1 MALTNCKKISD
12 VSISVTK
19 NQSLGSTDAVMFIDP
34 IDADYV
40 VAASN
45 FQNNTSGLSAYINTS
60 NNSNGFVNGIKLSDT
75 TTAYAS
81 DNRIRVDIDLLN
93 SFSPSSNTELTID
106 IDGEATHNTQIPYTI
121 AGSYRFDGAYN
132 INQFPAATTYSES
145 GALNDTKTLFTV
157 TFQAQTGYYMPFDPT
172 YFFNSEDISDYTI
185 TIFNKVYTNEL
196 LTYAKIKVEYTFPAN
211 SRSGDSIVFNASQEE
226 IPSEPTDLITE
237 YEMDTSTLPIKG
249 GSRDIKIKGSP
260 GASFIFKITKPGSPN
275 TTYNFI
281 SPEGIEI
288 PDEEETVTT
297 TQEGFTTADTSLN
310 GIIPSSGVY
319 LYENISFPASL
330 TSSIE
335 YSLDLRGGTDPVTN
349 TLIDGDTNNTPF
361 EWKIKSAQPIVL
373 RIAAGSSNVSSII
386 SSTSLSN
393 NILFLD
399 KADTGN
405 LDSGDGSNIKQL
417 SIVVTGTKNLFL
429 RRDPIFSSEQA
440 SLSDFSNSVYQS
452 NGGMWWKMDNLRAS
466 GDGTTTITIEADF
479 SIFETGNS
487 NVVSTLNL
495 DNIINRA
502 PVATTGITFS
512 CNQGK
517 NKIITLTG
525 TDSDGDNL
533 GFVITTAPTHGQLF
547 EINDLSQASPISS
560 FPHILVASDK
570 NKVLFKHD
578 NSTNFN
584 PTFGFKANDGF
595 EDSVAEATVT
605 GTVIAANIPPT
616 ADSQQ
621 VTVNQGEAK
630 IITLTGADSDG
641 DDDNLRFKITGV
653 PSTSEGTLHTIT
665 TSTDTNQQG
674 LEDIDTFYN
683 EENQITSA
691 QTTFLTDNKVVFKTI
706 DGNASSS
713 SFTFKTNDGKDDSS
727 NTTITVNINRK
738 PVGTLNSTSCVK
750 QQSTLITLT
759 ATDPDA
765 GDAISKYIISRMPGH
780 PSNYA
785 LHDPNRNNFRILD
798 YMMPYELAG
807 NTVKYT
813 NRYSHTNPSTDDILT
828 YKAVDNHGAVSDFK
842 SVQINITQQPFNGS
856 GSLVFR
862 RGTVDYNSFI
872 DHSSSFTN
880 IGEGDY
886 TSTSGSLFH
895 PQKIT
900 VGQGGARIGLYQ
912 YFLND
917 AILSRSK
924 FVRVAFYVWED
935 EQDRNDNNISAA
947 DAKIEKGVD
956 SVINYANGWGGYYDP
971 RTQWGSINATSG
983 GAGDS
988 RVSENDN
995 QLYVD
1000 LSPGTY
1006 YYRIGFSIRS
1016 FVQPGTPG
1024 SGIIAY
1030 TKISRIPV

>member
-19 NQSLGSTDAVMFIDP
+19 NQSLGGTDAVMFIDP

-60 NNSNGFVNGIKLSDT
+60 NNYNGFVNGIKLSDT
-75 TTAYAS
+75 TAPYAA

-121 AGSYRFDGAYN
+121 AGSYRFSGAYN

-157 TFQAQTGYYMPFDPT
+157 TFQAQTGYYMPSDPT

-185 TIFNKVYTNEL
+185 TIFNKIYTNEL

-211 SRSGDSIVFNASQEE
+211 SRSGDIITFNASQEE
-226 IPSEPTDLITE
+226 IPSEPVDLITE

-260 GASFIFKITKPGSPN
+260 GASFIFKITKPGSPS

-288 PDEEETVTT
+288 SDDDGTATT

-310 GIIPSSGVY
+310 GIIPSTGVY
-319 LYENISFPASL
+319 LYENISFPASP

-335 YSLDLRGGTDPVTN
+335 YSLDLRGGTDPATN
-349 TLIDGDTNNTPF
+349 TLINGETNNDPF

-399 KADTGN
+399 KTDTGN
-405 LDSGDGSNIKQL
+405 TDSGDGSNIKQL

-429 RRDPIFSSEQA
+429 RRDPVFSSEQA
-440 SLSDFSNSVYQS
+440 SLSDFSNSVYES

-466 GDGTTTITIEADF
+466 GNGTTTITIEADF

-525 TDSDGDNL
+525 TDADNDNL

-547 EINDLSQASPISS
+547 EINDLSQTSPISS
-560 FPHILVASDK
+560 FPHTLVAFDK

-630 IITLTGADSDG
+630 IITLTGEDSDG

-653 PSTSEGTLHTIT
+653 PSASEGTLHTIT
-665 TSTDTNQQG
+665 TSTDTDQQG

-706 DGNASSS
+706 DGTASSS

-727 NTTITVNINRK
+727 NATITVNINRK
-738 PVGTLNSTSCVK
+738 PVATLNSTNCVK
-750 QQSTLITLT
+750 QQQKYITLT
-759 ATDPDA
+759 AEDPDP
-765 GDAISKYIISRMPGH
+765 GDTISKYIIEWMPGH
-780 PSNYA
+780 PSTWN
-785 LHDPNRNNFRILD
+785 LRDPNRNNIYIRD
-798 YMMPYELAG
+798 YMLPYELG
-807 NTVKYT
+807 GDSVVYI
-813 NRYSHTNPSTDDILT
+813 NRYPHDYTVTDDIIQ
-828 YKAVDNHGAVSDFK
+828 YRAVDNHGAVSD
-842 SVQINITQQPFNGS
+842 INSITVNILDQPFDGQ
-856 GSLVFR
+856 GTLVFT
-862 RGTVDYNSFI
+862 RGIYEYNSSVT
-872 DHSSSFTN
+872 HTETMTN
-880 IGEGDY
+880 IGDGDY
-886 TSTSGSLFH
+886 DSTSGTVFL
-895 PQKIT
+895 PQSIE
-900 VGQGGARIGLYQ
+900 VGAGGARIGLYQ
-912 YFLND
+912 YFFSEG
-917 AILSRSK
+917 ILSQSK
-924 FVRVAFYVWED
+924 FVRAALHVWD
-935 EQDRNDNNISAA
+935 NQQDRSENNISAA
-947 DAKIEKGVD
+947 IGKIEKGVD
-956 SVINYANGWGGYYDP
+956 FVLGYNDGWGGYYNSA
-971 RTQWGSINATSG
+971 TQFGSIESIPG
-983 GAGDS
+983 GPKDS
-988 RVSENDN
+988 RVSEDDN
-995 QLYVD
+995 QLYID
-1000 LSPGTY
+1000 LDPGTY
-1006 YYRIGFSIRS
+1006 YYKLGWTIRS
-1016 FVQPGTPG
+1016 YVQPISSQ
-1024 SGIIAY
+1024 SGILAYSTIA
-1030 TKISRIPV
+1030 RLAV

>member
-19 NQSLGSTDAVMFIDP
+19 NQQLGSTDAVMFIDP

-45 FQNNTSGLSAYINTS
+45 FQNNTSGLNAYINTS
-60 NNSNGFVNGIKLSDT
+60 NNLDGFVNGIKLSDT
-75 TTAYAS
+75 TAPYAS

-93 SFSPSSNTELTID
+93 SFSPSSNTQLTID

-121 AGSYRFDGAYN
+121 AGSYRFSGAYN

-157 TFQAQTGYYMPFDPT
+157 TFQAQTGYYMPSDPT

-211 SRSGDSIVFNASQEE
+211 SRSGDIITFNASQEE
-226 IPSEPTDLITE
+226 IPSEPVDLITE

-288 PDEEETVTT
+288 PDDDGTVTT
-297 TQEGFTTADTSLN
+297 IQEGFTATDTSLN

-319 LYENISFPASL
+319 LYEDISFPASP

-335 YSLDLRGGTDPVTN
+335 YSLDLRGGTDPATN
-349 TLIDGDTNNTPF
+349 TLINGETNNDPF

-399 KADTGN
+399 KTDTGN
-405 LDSGDGSNIKQL
+405 TDSGDGSNIKQL

-429 RRDPIFSSEQA
+429 RRNPIFSSEQA
-440 SLSDFSNSVYQS
+440 SLSDFSNSVYES

-466 GDGTTTITIEADF
+466 GNGTTTITIEADF

-525 TDSDGDNL
+525 TDADNDNL

-547 EINDLSQASPISS
+547 EINDLSQTSPISS
-560 FPHILVASDK
+560 FPHTLVASDK

-630 IITLTGADSDG
+630 IITLTGEDSDG

-653 PSTSEGTLHTIT
+653 PSASEGTLHTIT
-665 TSTDTNQQG
+665 TSTNTDQQG

-727 NTTITVNINRK
+727 NATITVNINRK
-738 PVGTLNSTSCVK
+738 PVTTLISTNCVK
-750 QQSTLITLT
+750 QQQKYITLT
-759 ATDPDA
+759 ATDPDP
-765 GDAISKYIISRMPGH
+765 GDTISKYIIEWMPGH
-780 PSNYA
+780 PSNWH
-785 LHDPNRNNFRILD
+785 LRDPNRNNIYIRD
-798 YMMPYELAG
+798 YMLPYELG
-807 NTVKYT
+807 GDSVVYI
-813 NRYSHTNPSTDDILT
+813 NRYPHDYTVTDDIIQ
-828 YKAVDNHGAVSDFK
+828 YRAVDNHGAVSDIR
-842 SVQINITQQPFNGS
+842 VMTVNILDQPFDGQ
-856 GSLVFR
+856 GTLVFR
-862 RGTVDYNSFI
+862 RGSVDYTSFI
-872 DHSSSFTN
+872 DHSSTFTD
-880 IGEGDY
+880 IGDGDY

-900 VGQGGARIGLYQ
+900 VGQGGVRIGLYQ
-912 YFLND
+912 YFINE
-917 AILSRSK
+917 AILSASK
-924 FVRVAFYVWED
+924 YVRVAFYVWQN
-935 EQDRNDNNISAA
+935 EQDRNNNDISSA

-956 SVINYANGWGGYYDP
+956 EVLNYNDGWGGFYDYSA
-971 RTQWGSINATSG
+971 QWGSIGSIPG
-983 GAGDS
+983 GPKDS
-988 RVSENDN
+988 RVSEDDN
-995 QLYVD
+995 QLYID
-1000 LSPGTY
+1000 LDPGTY
-1006 YYRIGFSIRS
+1006 YYRISYSLRS
-1016 FVQPGTPG
+1016 YVQPVSSA
-1024 SGIIAY
+1024 SGITGY
-1030 TKISRIPV
+1030 TRISRLTI